1 MKHLTHLIRFLVG
14 ALFIFS
20 GLVKLNDPMG
30 LSFKLHDYFAPD
42 VLNMEWLNPFTLQLA
57 LFVIILEVLLGVA
70 LLLGYQKKGTL
81 LLLSGMIVFFTFL
94 TFYSAYFNKV
104 TDCGCFGDAIPLTP
118 WQSFYKD
125 VILSVAIL
133 ILWLGERHIQRL
145 SQKRWIEGT
154 LLLCLVACSL
164 LANSV
169 LQHLPFKDFRPYAV
183 GKSIKEG
190 MMSAEERGLD
200 PTEYGTIYTLKND
213 QTGEL
218 QVVDSKAYIEDE
230 WWKRSEW
237 VIQDELTE
245 QKLIKKGYEPPI
257 HDFEFMIDDEDRTEA
272 YLSAPSAL
280 FIVSRKLET
289 ANADAL
295 GAIGELA
302 LECAANGI
310 QVIAGSASSEETIA
324 EYRSNH
330 QWGFPVAMM
339 DETTLKTVVRSNP
352 GVLLLQE
359 GKVVGKWAHV
369 DLPHVDELLN
379 LL

>member
-125 VILSVAIL
+125 VILSLAIL
-133 ILWLGERHIQRL
+133 ILWLGQRHIQRL

-169 LQHLPFKDFRPYAV
+169 LKHLPFKDFRPYAV

-257 HDFEFMIDDEDRTEA
+257 HDFEFMIDDEDRTDA
-272 YLSAPSAL
+272 YLSAPSVL

-295 GAIGELA
+295 GAIGDLA

-310 QVIAGSASSEETIA
+310 PVIAGSASSEETIA
-324 EYRSNH
+324 EYRSYH
-330 QWGFPVAMM
+330 QWDFPVSMM

-352 GVLLLQE
+352 GVLLLRE

-369 DLPHVDELLN
+369 DLSDVDELLN

>member
-125 VILSVAIL
+125 VILSLAIL
-133 ILWLGERHIQRL
+133 ILWLGQRHIQRL
-145 SQKRWIEGT
+145 SQKRWVEGT

-272 YLSAPSAL
+272 YLSAPSVL

-369 DLPHVDELLN
+369 DLPDVDELLN

>member
-1 MKHLTHLIRFLVG
+1 MKHLTQLIRILVG

-125 VILSVAIL
+125 VILSLAIL
-133 ILWLGERHIQRL
+133 ILWLGRGYIQRL
-145 SQKRWIEGT
+145 SQKRWVEGT

-169 LQHLPFKDFRPYAV
+169 LQHLPLKDFRPYAV

-218 QVVDSKAYIEDE
+218 KVVDSKAYIEDE

-237 VIQDELTE
+237 IIQDELTE
-245 QKLIKKGYEPPI
+245 QRLIKKGYEPPI

-272 YLSAPSAL
+272 YLSAPSVL

-289 ANADAL
+289 ANTEAL
-295 GAIGELA
+295 NAIGRLA
-302 LECAANGI
+302 QECAANGI
-310 QVIAGSASSEETIA
+310 QVIAGSASSEEKIA
-324 EYRSNH
+324 EYRSYH
-330 QWGFPVAMM
+330 QWNLPVAMM

-352 GVLLLQE
+352 GVLLLRE

-369 DLPHVDELLN
+369 DLPNVDELLN

>member
-81 LLLSGMIVFFTFL
+81 LLLSVMIVFFTFL

-125 VILSVAIL
+125 VILSLAIL
-133 ILWLGERHIQRL
+133 ILWLGQRHIQRL
-145 SQKRWIEGT
+145 SQKRWVEGT

-272 YLSAPSAL
+272 YLSAPSVL

-295 GAIGELA
+295 GAIGDLA

-352 GVLLLQE
+352 GVLLLRE

-369 DLPHVDELLN
+369 DLPDVDELLN

>member
-1 MKHLTHLIRFLVG
+1 MKYLTQLIRILVG
-14 ALFIFS
+14 GLFIFS

-125 VILSVAIL
+125 VILSLAIL
-133 ILWLGERHIQRL
+133 ILWLGQRHIQRL

-154 LLLCLVACSL
+154 LLLCLVGCSL

-213 QTGEL
+213 QTEEL

-245 QKLIKKGYEPPI
+245 QRLIKKGYEPPI

-272 YLSAPSAL
+272 YLSAPSVL

-295 GAIGELA
+295 SAIGHLA
-302 LECAANGI
+302 KACGAQGI
-310 QVIAGSASSEETIA
+310 DVIGGSASSEETIA
-324 EYRSNH
+324 EYRRTH
-330 QWGFPVAMM
+330 QWEFPVAMM

-359 GKVVGKWAHV
+359 GKVVGKWAHA
-369 DLPHVDELLN
+369 DLPDVDELLN

>member
-1 MKHLTHLIRFLVG
+1 MKYLTHLIRILVG

-125 VILSVAIL
+125 VILSLAIL
-133 ILWLGERHIQRL
+133 ILWLGQRHIQRL

-213 QTGEL
+213 QTGKL

-272 YLSAPSAL
+272 YLSAPSVL

-352 GVLLLQE
+352 GVLLLRE

-369 DLPHVDELLN
+369 DLPDVDELLN

>member
-125 VILSVAIL
+125 VILSLAIL
-133 ILWLGERHIQRL
+133 ILWLGQRHIQRL
-145 SQKRWIEGT
+145 SQKRWVEGT

-272 YLSAPSAL
+272 YLSAPSVL

-295 GAIGELA
+295 GAIGELG

-369 DLPHVDELLN
+369 DLPDVDELLN

>member
-125 VILSVAIL
+125 VILSLAIL
-133 ILWLGERHIQRL
+133 ILWLGQRHIQRL

-272 YLSAPSAL
+272 YLSAPSVL

-295 GAIGELA
+295 GAIGDLA

-352 GVLLLQE
+352 GVLLLRE

-369 DLPHVDELLN
+369 DLPDVDELLN

>member
-125 VILSVAIL
+125 VILSLAIL
-133 ILWLGERHIQRL
+133 ILWLGQRHIQRL
-145 SQKRWIEGT
+145 SQKRWVEGT

-272 YLSAPSAL
+272 YLSAPSVL

-302 LECAANGI
+302 LECAAHGI

-352 GVLLLQE
+352 GVLLLRE

-369 DLPHVDELLN
+369 DLPDVDELLN

>member
-1 MKHLTHLIRFLVG
+1 MKHLTQLIRFLVG

-57 LFVIILEVLLGVA
+57 LFVIILEILLGVA

-125 VILSVAIL
+125 VILSLAIL
-133 ILWLGERHIQRL
+133 ILWLGQRHIQRL
-145 SQKRWIEGT
+145 SQKRWVEGT

-272 YLSAPSAL
+272 YLSAPSVL

-324 EYRSNH
+324 EYRYNH
-330 QWGFPVAMM
+330 QWDFPVAMM

-352 GVLLLQE
+352 GVLLLRE

>member
-14 ALFIFS
+14 TLFIFS

-70 LLLGYQKKGTL
+70 LLLGYQKKGSL

-125 VILSVAIL
+125 VILSLAIL
-133 ILWLGERHIQRL
+133 ILWLGQRHIQRL

-272 YLSAPSAL
+272 YLSAPSVL

-295 GAIGELA
+295 GAIGDLA

-324 EYRSNH
+324 EYRTFH
-330 QWGFPVAMM
+330 QWDFPVSMM

-359 GKVVGKWAHV
+359 GKVLDKWAHV
-369 DLPHVDELLN
+369 DLPDVDELLN

>member
-1 MKHLTHLIRFLVG
+1 MKHLTHLIRILVG

-125 VILSVAIL
+125 VILSLAIL
-133 ILWLGERHIQRL
+133 ILWLGQRHIQRL

-272 YLSAPSAL
+272 YLSAPSVL

-295 GAIGELA
+295 GAIGDLA

-324 EYRSNH
+324 EYRSYH
-330 QWGFPVAMM
+330 QWDFPVSMM

-352 GVLLLQE
+352 GVLLLRE

-369 DLPHVDELLN
+369 DLPDVDELLN

>member
-14 ALFIFS
+14 TLFIFS

-324 EYRSNH
+324 EYRSDH

>member
-14 ALFIFS
+14 TLFIFS

-324 EYRSNH
+324 EYRSDH

-352 GVLLLQE
+352 GVLLLQK

-369 DLPHVDELLN
+369 DLPDVDELLN

>member
-125 VILSVAIL
+125 VILSLAIL
-133 ILWLGERHIQRL
+133 ILWLGQRHIQRL

-272 YLSAPSAL
+272 YLSAPSVL

-295 GAIGELA
+295 GAIGDLA

-324 EYRSNH
+324 EYGSNH

-352 GVLLLQE
+352 GVLLLRE

-369 DLPHVDELLN
+369 DLPDVDELLN

>member
-125 VILSVAIL
+125 VILSLAIL
-133 ILWLGERHIQRL
+133 ILWLGQRHIQRL
-145 SQKRWIEGT
+145 SQKRWVEGT

-257 HDFEFMIDDEDRTEA
+257 HDFEFMIDDEDRTDA
-272 YLSAPSAL
+272 YLSAPSVL

-295 GAIGELA
+295 GAIGDLA

-310 QVIAGSASSEETIA
+310 PVIAGSASSEETIA
-324 EYRSNH
+324 EYRSYH
-330 QWGFPVAMM
+330 QWDFPVSMM

-352 GVLLLQE
+352 GVLLLRE

-369 DLPHVDELLN
+369 DLSDVDELLN

>member
-1 MKHLTHLIRFLVG
+1 MKHLTQLIRILVG

-125 VILSVAIL
+125 VILSLAIL
-133 ILWLGERHIQRL
+133 ILWLGRGYIQRL
-145 SQKRWIEGT
+145 SQKRWVEGT

-169 LQHLPFKDFRPYAV
+169 LQHLPLKDFRPYAV

-218 QVVDSKAYIEDE
+218 KVVDSKAYIEDE

-237 VIQDELTE
+237 IIQDELTE
-245 QKLIKKGYEPPI
+245 QRLIKKGYEPPI

-272 YLSAPSAL
+272 YLSAPSVL

-289 ANADAL
+289 ANTEAL
-295 GAIGELA
+295 NAIGRLA
-302 LECAANGI
+302 QECAANGI
-310 QVIAGSASSEETIA
+310 QVIAGSASSEEKIA
-324 EYRSNH
+324 EYRSYH
-330 QWGFPVAMM
+330 QWNLPVAMM

-352 GVLLLQE
+352 GVLLLRE

-369 DLPHVDELLN
+369 DLPNVDELMN
-379 LL
+379 LR

>member
-1 MKHLTHLIRFLVG
+1 MKHLTQLIRFLVG

-125 VILSVAIL
+125 VILSLAIL
-133 ILWLGERHIQRL
+133 ILWLGQRHIQRL
-145 SQKRWIEGT
+145 SQKRWVEGT

-272 YLSAPSAL
+272 YLSAPSVL

-352 GVLLLQE
+352 GVLLLRE

-369 DLPHVDELLN
+369 DLPDVDELLN

>member
-1 MKHLTHLIRFLVG
+1 M
-14 ALFIFS
+14 
-20 GLVKLNDPMG
+20 
-30 LSFKLHDYFAPD
+30 
-42 VLNMEWLNPFTLQLA
+42 
-57 LFVIILEVLLGVA
+57 A

-125 VILSVAIL
+125 VILSLAIL
-133 ILWLGERHIQRL
+133 ILWLGQRHIQRL

-218 QVVDSKAYIEDE
+218 KVVDSKAYIEDE

-237 VIQDELTE
+237 IIQDELTE
-245 QKLIKKGYEPPI
+245 QRLIKKGYEPPI

-272 YLSAPSAL
+272 YLSAPSVL

-289 ANADAL
+289 ANTEAL
-295 GAIGELA
+295 NAIGRLA
-302 LECAANGI
+302 QECAANGI
-310 QVIAGSASSEETIA
+310 QVIAGSASSEEKIA
-324 EYRSNH
+324 EYRSYH
-330 QWGFPVAMM
+330 QWNLPVAMM

-352 GVLLLQE
+352 GVLLLRE

-369 DLPHVDELLN
+369 DLPNVDELLN

>member
-272 YLSAPSAL
+272 YLSAPSVL

-324 EYRSNH
+324 EYRTFH
-330 QWGFPVAMM
+330 QWDFPVSMM

-369 DLPHVDELLN
+369 DLPDVDELLN

>member
-125 VILSVAIL
+125 VILSLAIL
-133 ILWLGERHIQRL
+133 ILWLGQRHIQRL

-272 YLSAPSAL
+272 YLSAPSVL

-295 GAIGELA
+295 GAIGDLA
-302 LECAANGI
+302 LECAAHGI
-310 QVIAGSASSEETIA
+310 PVIAGSASSEETIA

-352 GVLLLQE
+352 GVLLLRE

-369 DLPHVDELLN
+369 DLPDVDELLN

>member
-125 VILSVAIL
+125 VILSLAIL
-133 ILWLGERHIQRL
+133 ILWLGQRHIQRL

-272 YLSAPSAL
+272 YLSAPSVL

-295 GAIGELA
+295 GAIGDLA
-302 LECAANGI
+302 LECAAHGI

-352 GVLLLQE
+352 GVLLLRE

-369 DLPHVDELLN
+369 DLPDVDELLN

>member
-1 MKHLTHLIRFLVG
+1 MKYLTHLIRFLVG

-125 VILSVAIL
+125 VILSLAIL
-133 ILWLGERHIQRL
+133 ILWLGQRHIQRL

-272 YLSAPSAL
+272 YLSAPSVL

-302 LECAANGI
+302 LKCAAHGI

-324 EYRSNH
+324 EYQTFH
-330 QWGFPVAMM
+330 QWDFPMAMM

-352 GVLLLQE
+352 GVLLLRE
-359 GKVVGKWAHV
+359 GKVLGKWAHV
-369 DLPHVDELLN
+369 DLPDVDELLN

>member
-1 MKHLTHLIRFLVG
+1 MKYLTHLIRFLVG

-125 VILSVAIL
+125 VILSLAIL
-133 ILWLGERHIQRL
+133 ILWLGQRHIQRL
-145 SQKRWIEGT
+145 SQKRWVEGT

-272 YLSAPSAL
+272 YLSAPSVL

-295 GAIGELA
+295 GAIGELG

-352 GVLLLQE
+352 GVLLLRE

-369 DLPHVDELLN
+369 DLPDVDELLN

>member
-1 MKHLTHLIRFLVG
+1 MKHLTHLIRILVG

-125 VILSVAIL
+125 VILSLAIL
-133 ILWLGERHIQRL
+133 ILWLGQHYIERL

-154 LLLCLVACSL
+154 LLLCLIACSL

-169 LQHLPFKDFRPYAV
+169 LQHLPLKDFRPYAV

-213 QTGEL
+213 QTEEL

-237 VIQDELTE
+237 IIQDELTE

-257 HDFEFMIDDEDRTEA
+257 HDFEFMIDYEDLTEA
-272 YLSAPSAL
+272 YLSAPSVL

-289 ANADAL
+289 ANAEAL
-295 GAIGELA
+295 SAIGLLA
-302 LECAANGI
+302 RECASNGI

-324 EYRSNH
+324 EYRTSH
-330 QWGFPVAMM
+330 QWDLPVAMM

-352 GVLLLQE
+352 GVLLLLE

-369 DLPHVDELLN
+369 DLPNVDELLN

>member
-1 MKHLTHLIRFLVG
+1 MKYLTHLIRILVG

-125 VILSVAIL
+125 VILSLAIL
-133 ILWLGERHIQRL
+133 ILWLGQRHIQRL

-272 YLSAPSAL
+272 YLSAPSVL

-352 GVLLLQE
+352 GVLLLRE

-369 DLPHVDELLN
+369 DLPDVDELLN

>member
-125 VILSVAIL
+125 VILSLAIL
-133 ILWLGERHIQRL
+133 ILWLGQRHIQRL
-145 SQKRWIEGT
+145 SQKRWVEGT

-272 YLSAPSAL
+272 YLSAPSVL

-352 GVLLLQE
+352 GVLLLRE

-369 DLPHVDELLN
+369 DLPDVDELLN

>member
-1 MKHLTHLIRFLVG
+1 MKHLTHLIRILVG

-125 VILSVAIL
+125 VILSLAIL
-133 ILWLGERHIQRL
+133 ILWLGQRHIQRL

-272 YLSAPSAL
+272 YLSAPSVL

-295 GAIGELA
+295 GAIGDLA
-302 LECAANGI
+302 LECAAHGI

-352 GVLLLQE
+352 GVLLLRE

-369 DLPHVDELLN
+369 DLPDVDELLN

>member
-125 VILSVAIL
+125 VILSLAIL
-133 ILWLGERHIQRL
+133 ILWLGQRHIQRL

-272 YLSAPSAL
+272 YLSAPSVL

-289 ANADAL
+289 ANDDAL
-295 GAIGELA
+295 GAIGDLA
-302 LECAANGI
+302 LECAAHGI
-310 QVIAGSASSEETIA
+310 PVIAGSASSEETIA
-324 EYRSNH
+324 EYRTFH
-330 QWGFPVAMM
+330 QWDFPVSMM

>member
-125 VILSVAIL
+125 VILSLAIL
-133 ILWLGERHIQRL
+133 ILWLGQRHIQRL

-272 YLSAPSAL
+272 YLSAPSVL

-295 GAIGELA
+295 GAIGDLA
-302 LECAANGI
+302 LECAANGMP
-310 QVIAGSASSEETIA
+310 VIAGSASSEETIA

-369 DLPHVDELLN
+369 DLPDVDELLN

>member
-1 MKHLTHLIRFLVG
+1 MKYLTHLIRILVG

-104 TDCGCFGDAIPLTP
+104 TDCGCFGDAFPLTP

-125 VILSVAIL
+125 VILSLAIL
-133 ILWLGERHIQRL
+133 ILWLGQRHIQRL

-169 LQHLPFKDFRPYAV
+169 LKHLPFKDFRPYAV

-272 YLSAPSAL
+272 YLSAPSVL

-295 GAIGELA
+295 GAIGDLA

-310 QVIAGSASSEETIA
+310 PVIAGSASSEETIA
-324 EYRSNH
+324 EYRTFH
-330 QWGFPVAMM
+330 QWDFPVAMM

-352 GVLLLQE
+352 GVLLLRE

-369 DLPHVDELLN
+369 DLPDVDELLN

>member
-1 MKHLTHLIRFLVG
+1 MKHLTQLIRILVG

-125 VILSVAIL
+125 VILSLAIL
-133 ILWLGERHIQRL
+133 ILWLGQRHIQRL

-169 LQHLPFKDFRPYAV
+169 LQHLPLKDFRPYAV

-218 QVVDSKAYIEDE
+218 KVVDSKAYIEDE

-237 VIQDELTE
+237 IIQDELTE
-245 QKLIKKGYEPPI
+245 QRLIKKGYEPPI

-272 YLSAPSAL
+272 YLSAPSVL

-289 ANADAL
+289 ANTEAL
-295 GAIGELA
+295 NAIGRLA
-302 LECAANGI
+302 QECAANGI
-310 QVIAGSASSEETIA
+310 QVIAGSASSEEKIA
-324 EYRSNH
+324 EYRSYH
-330 QWGFPVAMM
+330 QWNLPVAMM

-352 GVLLLQE
+352 GVLLLRE

-369 DLPHVDELLN
+369 DLPNVDELMN
-379 LL
+379 LR

>member
-1 MKHLTHLIRFLVG
+1 MKYLTHLIRILVG

-125 VILSVAIL
+125 VILSLAIL
-133 ILWLGERHIQRL
+133 ILWLGQRHIQRL

-272 YLSAPSAL
+272 YLSAPSVL

-295 GAIGELA
+295 DAIGDLA
-302 LECAANGI
+302 LECAAHGI

-352 GVLLLQE
+352 GVLLLRE

-369 DLPHVDELLN
+369 DLPDVDELLN

>member
-14 ALFIFS
+14 TLFIFS

-70 LLLGYQKKGTL
+70 LLLGYQKKGSL

-125 VILSVAIL
+125 VILSLAIL
-133 ILWLGERHIQRL
+133 ILWLGQRHIQRL

-272 YLSAPSAL
+272 YLSAPSLL

-295 GAIGELA
+295 GAIGDLA

-310 QVIAGSASSEETIA
+310 PVIAGSASSEETIA
-324 EYRSNH
+324 EYRTFH
-330 QWGFPVAMM
+330 QWDFPVSMM

-352 GVLLLQE
+352 GVLLLQK

-369 DLPHVDELLN
+369 DLPDVDELLN

>member
-1 MKHLTHLIRFLVG
+1 MKHLTHLIRILVG

-125 VILSVAIL
+125 VILSLAIL
-133 ILWLGERHIQRL
+133 ILWLGQRHIQRL
-145 SQKRWIEGT
+145 SQKRWVEGT

-272 YLSAPSAL
+272 YLSAPSVL

-352 GVLLLQE
+352 GVLLLRE

-369 DLPHVDELLN
+369 DLPDVDELLN

>member
-1 MKHLTHLIRFLVG
+1 
-14 ALFIFS
+14 
-20 GLVKLNDPMG
+20 
-30 LSFKLHDYFAPD
+30 
-42 VLNMEWLNPFTLQLA
+42 
-57 LFVIILEVLLGVA
+57 
-70 LLLGYQKKGTL
+70 
-81 LLLSGMIVFFTFL
+81 
-94 TFYSAYFNKV
+94 
-104 TDCGCFGDAIPLTP
+104 
-118 WQSFYKD
+118 
-125 VILSVAIL
+125 
-133 ILWLGERHIQRL
+133 
-145 SQKRWIEGT
+145 
-154 LLLCLVACSL
+154 
-164 LANSV
+164 
-169 LQHLPFKDFRPYAV
+169 
-183 GKSIKEG
+183 

-272 YLSAPSAL
+272 YLSAPSVL

-302 LECAANGI
+302 LKCAAHGI

-324 EYRSNH
+324 EYQTFH
-330 QWGFPVAMM
+330 QWDFPVAMM

-352 GVLLLQE
+352 GVLLLRE
-359 GKVVGKWAHV
+359 GKVLGKWAHV
-369 DLPHVDELLN
+369 DLPDVDELLN

>member
-125 VILSVAIL
+125 VILSLAIL
-133 ILWLGERHIQRL
+133 ILWLGQRHIQRL

-272 YLSAPSAL
+272 YLSAPSVL

-352 GVLLLQE
+352 GVLLLRE

-369 DLPHVDELLN
+369 DLPDVDELLN